1 VKKVLRNCEV
11 YTWLWYNNKCKG
23 GGAMGQ
29 RYDFI
34 IYTDYD
40 GKKKAGLVPR
50 KRKEKKNA

>member
-1 VKKVLRNCEV
+1 MTVEE
-11 YTWLWYNNKCKG
+11 
-23 GGAMGQ
+23 AMGK